1 MEKYIETTMENL
13 ERNNIKPFYVEKREE
28 VVPLIKTLVKKG
40 ESISC
45 GGSVTLHECE
55 VDTKILKSG
64 DYDFIDRSGLQ
75 GEELREAYG
84 KAFMCDTFFT
94 SSNAVTERGELYNVD
109 GNSNRV
115 ACIVYGPRQ
124 VIMVVGKN
132 KIVPNINA
140 AVERVK
146 KSAAPPNTVRLSCD
160 TPCAKLGEC
169 VSLSNENAF
178 ICDGCHGKSRICCNY
193 VISAQQRHKDR
204 IKVIIVNEN
213 LGY

>member
-132 KIVPNINA
+132 KIVPNIND

-146 KSAAPPNTVRLSCD
+146 KTAAPPNTVRLSCD

-169 VSLSNENAF
+169 VSLSNAF
-178 ICDGCHGKSRICCNY
+178 ICDGCHGDSRICCNY